1 MLSVRQ
7 NESRMAVE
15 LGGIWNFK
23 LDQETS
29 AARAP
34 MPGLLRDGEP
44 VAVPA
49 SYNDQK
55 DVMEYRDHYGW
66 AYYQRTLTVPILL
79 KGQRLWLRF
88 GAVAHSAM
96 VWLGDTLLCTH
107 KGGFLPFEAE
117 ITDLAEPG
125 SSLLLTVA
133 VDNRL
138 DHSTLPAGND
148 PTETAFFGSDN
159 AGIPSVEQ
167 AKREQ
172 KLQNRPNFDFFNYAG
187 ICRPVYLY
195 TTPRQFIKDIT
206 LVPDLEGNVEYE
218 IETEGQ
224 GDVEVQVLDRE
235 GNVAARSHGR
245 KGTMTIRE
253 PRLWEPWPGTPYLYT
268 ARVTLTGEDGADMYE
283 QPFGL
288 RTAEVKGKQFLLN
301 GKPFYFK
308 GFGKHEDSFF
318 RGRGLDLCLNVKD
331 VNLIHWLGA
340 NSFRTSHY
348 PYAEEMYDLCDR
360 EGIVIIDET
369 TAVGL
374 NMGGNG
380 NPYACGTGEHHEQ
393 VIKDLIKRDKN
404 HPCVVMWSLGNEPDL
419 EHYPQEAYDY
429 WHPLYELAHRE
440 DPQDRP
446 VTLVCCQND
455 YTKDITTRTMD
466 VVCLNRY
473 YGWYN
478 LGGDLDAACNGWNME
493 LDFWAEQEK
502 PVMLTEYGADAVA
515 GIHQMV
521 PGMFSEEYQDQYYER
536 INCEN
541 DKRPFFIGEHIWNFA
556 DFVTVQGP
564 MRVGGNRKGIFT
576 RDRTPKLAAHGLR
589 RRWNGIPNFG
599 YK

>member
-1 MLSVRQ
+1 M
-7 NESRMAVE
+7 
-15 LGGIWNFK
+15 
-23 LDQETS
+23 
-29 AARAP
+29 
-34 MPGLLRDGEP
+34 
-44 VAVPA
+44 
-49 SYNDQK
+49 
-55 DVMEYRDHYGW
+55 
-66 AYYQRTLTVPILL
+66 
-79 KGQRLWLRF
+79 
-88 GAVAHSAM
+88 
-96 VWLGDTLLCTH
+96 
-107 KGGFLPFEAE
+107 
-117 ITDLAEPG
+117 
-125 SSLLLTVA
+125 
-133 VDNRL
+133 
-138 DHSTLPAGND
+138 
-148 PTETAFFGSDN
+148 
-159 AGIPSVEQ
+159 
-167 AKREQ
+167 
-172 KLQNRPNFDFFNYAG
+172 
-187 ICRPVYLY
+187 
-195 TTPRQFIKDIT
+195 
-206 LVPDLEGNVEYE
+206 
-218 IETEGQ
+218 
-224 GDVEVQVLDRE
+224 
-235 GNVAARSHGR
+235 
-245 KGTMTIRE
+245 
-253 PRLWEPWPGTPYLYT
+253 
-268 ARVTLTGEDGADMYE
+268 
-283 QPFGL
+283 
-288 RTAEVKGKQFLLN
+288 
-301 GKPFYFK
+301 
-308 GFGKHEDSFF
+308 
-318 RGRGLDLCLNVKD
+318 
-331 VNLIHWLGA
+331 
-340 NSFRTSHY
+340 
-348 PYAEEMYDLCDR
+348 
-360 EGIVIIDET
+360 IIDET

>member
-1 MLSVRQ
+1 MLSVKQ

-23 LDQETS
+23 LDQETT
-29 AARAP
+29 AAQAP
-34 MPGLLRDGEP
+34 MPGVLKDAEP

-55 DVMEYRDHYGW
+55 DVIEYRDHYGW
-66 AYYQRTLTVPILL
+66 AYYQRTLTVPVLL

-88 GAVAHSAM
+88 SAVAHSAM

-187 ICRPVYLY
+187 IFRPVYLY
-195 TTPRQFIKDIT
+195 TTPRCYIKDIT
-206 LVPDLEGNVEYE
+206 LVPDLEGKVEYE
-218 IETEGQ
+218 IETVGQ
-224 GDVEVQVLDRE
+224 GEVTVQILDRE
-235 GNVAARSHGR
+235 GNVAARSQGR
-245 KGTMTIRE
+245 KGVIVIQE
-253 PRLWEPWPGTPYLYT
+253 PHLWEPWPGTPYLYT
-268 ARVTLTGEDGADMYE
+268 ACVTLAGEDGTDRYE

-288 RTAEVKGKQFLLN
+288 RTVEVKGKQFLLN

-318 RGRGLDLCLNVKD
+318 RGRGLDLCLDVKD

-380 NPYACGTGEHHEQ
+380 NPYTFGTREHHEQ
-393 VIKDLIKRDKN
+393 VIKELIQRDKN

-493 LDFWAEQEK
+493 LDFWAGKEK

-521 PGMFSEEYQDQYYER
+521 PGMFSEEYQAQYYER
-536 INCEN
+536 INSEN
-541 DKRPFFIGEHIWNFA
+541 DKRPFFVGEQIWNFA

-576 RDRTPKLAAHGLR
+576 RERTPKLAAHVLR

>member
-1 MLSVRQ
+1 M
-7 NESRMAVE
+7 
-15 LGGIWNFK
+15 
-23 LDQETS
+23 
-29 AARAP
+29 
-34 MPGLLRDGEP
+34 
-44 VAVPA
+44 
-49 SYNDQK
+49 
-55 DVMEYRDHYGW
+55 
-66 AYYQRTLTVPILL
+66 
-79 KGQRLWLRF
+79 
-88 GAVAHSAM
+88 
-96 VWLGDTLLCTH
+96 
-107 KGGFLPFEAE
+107 
-117 ITDLAEPG
+117 AEPG

-187 ICRPVYLY
+187 IFRPVYLY

-235 GNVAARSHGR
+235 GNVAARSRGS

-541 DKRPFFIGEHIWNFA
+541 DKRPFFIGEQIWNFA

>member
-23 LDQETS
+23 LDQEASS
-29 AARAP
+29 AQVP
-34 MPGLLRDGEP
+34 MPGVLRDAEP

-55 DVMEYRDHYGW
+55 DIIEYRDHYGW
-66 AYYQRTLTVPILL
+66 AYYQRTLTVPVLL

-187 ICRPVYLY
+187 IFRPVYLY

-206 LVPDLEGNVEYE
+206 LVPDMEGKVEYE

-224 GDVEVQVLDRE
+224 GDVAVQILDRE
-235 GNVAARSHGR
+235 GNVAARSQGR
-245 KGTMTIRE
+245 KGVIVIQE
-253 PRLWEPWPGTPYLYT
+253 PHLWEPWPGTPYLYT
-268 ARVTLTGEDGADMYE
+268 ARVTLAGEDGTDRYE

-288 RTAEVKGKQFLLN
+288 RTVEVKGKQFLLN

-318 RGRGLDLCLNVKD
+318 RGRGLDLCLDVKD

-380 NPYACGTGEHHEQ
+380 NPYTFGTREHHEQ
-393 VIKDLIKRDKN
+393 VIKELIQRDKN

-429 WHPLYELAHRE
+429 WHPLYDLAHRE

-493 LDFWAEQEK
+493 LDFWAGKEK

-521 PGMFSEEYQDQYYER
+521 PGMFSEEYQAQYYER
-536 INCEN
+536 INSEN
-541 DKRPFFIGEHIWNFA
+541 DKRPFFVGEQIWNFA

-576 RDRTPKLAAHGLR
+576 RERTPKLAAHTLR